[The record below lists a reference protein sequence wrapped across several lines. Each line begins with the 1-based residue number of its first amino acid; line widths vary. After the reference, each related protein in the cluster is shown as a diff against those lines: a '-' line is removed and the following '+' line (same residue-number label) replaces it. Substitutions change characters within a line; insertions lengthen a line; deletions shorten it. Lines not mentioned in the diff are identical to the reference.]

1 MCIKQ
6 AKTFFNIDAGHS
18 EAKKAHLGDIKSTKI
33 ESPGILYDFLFDK
46 NMTFEQKQNTILF
59 ANVKAMIPLI
69 REKFLLEYEDLD
81 FEKYE

>member
-46 NMTFEQKQNTILF
+46 NMTFEQK
-59 ANVKAMIPLI
+59 
-69 REKFLLEYEDLD
+69 
-81 FEKYE
+81 